1 MIDGSFPIP
10 EHSSMLPN
18 VLRRLEALR
27 ANVEAIDPATD
38 SFAADR
44 VASMAVALREVLAV
58 SGLAEFA
65 AETIDTADLI
75 AAGA

>member
-1 MIDGSFPIP
+1 
-10 EHSSMLPN
+10 MLPN

-27 ANVEAIDPATD
+27 ANVEAIDPTTD
-38 SFAADR
+38 AFAADR

-58 SGLAEFA
+58 SGLADLAGEA
-65 AETIDTADLI
+65 TDTANLA